1 LLSGRTDE
9 TDFRDAD
16 AIIDAGFSADKNSFT
31 IMCLSVDKSLQAR
44 EYREGLKYFS
54 RALTYQLA
62 ETMKVGAVP
71 PLAVARPLVCRQGY

>member
-44 EYREGLKYFS
+44 DYREGLKYIS

-62 ETMKVGAVP
+62 KARKVGAVP
-71 PLAVARPLVCRQGY
+71 PLAMAKPLVCRQGY